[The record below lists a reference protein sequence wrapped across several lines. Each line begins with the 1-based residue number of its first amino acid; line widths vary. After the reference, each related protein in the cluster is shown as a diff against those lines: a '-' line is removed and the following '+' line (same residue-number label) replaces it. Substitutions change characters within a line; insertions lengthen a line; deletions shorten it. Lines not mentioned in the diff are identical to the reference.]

1 MTFRGLRK
9 ILAAAILCLVA
20 VAVASA
26 QQYSGVAGVVTDSSG
41 ATVAGVAVQ
50 LDNASRGLHFT
61 TTTSD
66 IGVYQFLRVAPAADY
81 ELTFTKDGFR
91 KVVVSKVTLGV
102 STVETRDVKLEVGNL
117 TQSVEVFANGE
128 ATLNTTDASI
138 GNTIDTDRLRDL
150 PAQFRNSPAALLALQ
165 PGVTPDTAEGETQ
178 VGSVTGSRVDQ
189 TNITLD
195 GIDVNDNTIGQAFTL
210 VGNAPIDSVQEF
222 RTITTNSDADQGRS
236 SGGQVLLVTKS
247 GSNDWHGS
255 LREYH
260 RNTITA
266 ANSFFNNAAGVSKPP
281 LIRNQFGGNLGGKI
295 IKDKLFFFFD
305 YDGLREA
312 SSAQSLRTVPLPTLL
327 QGQIGYINNG
337 SGCTINSTAANAPQC
352 ITYLT
357 PAQIAQIDPQ
367 GIGDSQAILQLLNNR
382 YPAPNTATAGDGIN
396 TSGFLFNSAQ
406 HTVEDD
412 YVARIDYLISDKHK
426 IFARG
431 NLARST
437 AGDSANASL
446 QQFPGDPLPFSVLAQ
461 RDFTY
466 VVGYTWTISANKVN
480 QFVFGVANQYLNFPV
495 LFEPTAPNYFT
506 FTGFVSDPFQN
517 FSNAQSRKVPVATIK
532 DDFTWTRGRHTWQF
546 GGVFRPMR
554 DNETQITD
562 QNTITLGLGGNT
574 LNFDDSAAQLRP
586 ANILTTDPSLGAT
599 TFATSDYDSTFAA
612 LLGRYGN
619 IGTFFNYTK
628 DGQPLPSLS
637 GTRRK
642 YVFNSYEIYF
652 QDSWR
657 VKPSLTLTYGL
668 RWGYQ
673 SVPYEANGLEGIPG
687 VNFDNLFRQRVANA
701 ANGVSGLAAEPLIS
715 FDLGGKVNN
724 RPGFYS
730 PDYRGFDPRLGIA
743 WSPSFRSGLLGNV
756 FGDRKTSV
764 RLGGAVIH
772 DRIFSTINFL
782 LNQNSFLFDSRANVP
797 FGTPGDAFASL
808 QNDPRFTDFK
818 TLPVTPTAP
827 AITRPDTPF
836 VDSNG
841 IPFGTQLGSVSFL
854 AMDQN
859 FRTPYQY
866 TFSFGVQRQLAHG
879 FIVEADYV
887 GRLGRKLLAQGDF
900 AQTTNF
906 KDPASGRFLRESFGA
921 LERQIQAGLPGAQI
935 TTQPWFEN
943 QMNQAIQQNFGSQGL
958 SNCSDYAQFFFG
970 ANIPTCTRLVR
981 GLFRSL
987 LNVGDLS
994 DTVQGLD
1001 ANGLL
1006 PLNVGLSAQ
1015 VPYNSVLGNFSSS
1028 SYNALLVTLKKNMS
1042 NGLQFDFDYTYS
1054 HSIDNQSSNTRTVGG
1069 FGGQVCDLE
1078 NLHACR
1084 GSSDFDARHIV
1095 SANFIYQLPFGHG
1108 KWIGH
1113 DAGRGLDAV
1122 IGGWQVSGIVA
1133 WHTGFP
1139 FTLNTGAFPLGFTND
1154 SAPFVT
1160 GPRSALASG
1169 IHTDSNGTLQF
1180 YKDPQAALAALS
1192 NPVDGETGSR
1202 NSVNGPGYSDVDLGL
1217 LKNFRMPWKES
1228 HRLQF
1233 RCDMF
1238 NAFNHPSFA
1247 PPASVLFGPQYGN
1260 INSPQFG
1267 QIVGTVNSPRV
1278 IQFALRYDF

>member
-1 MTFRGLRK
+1 MLA
-9 ILAAAILCLVA
+9 ILSLAAGIA
-20 VAVASA
+20 ASA
-26 QQYSGVAGVVTDSSG
+26 QQYSGVAGVVTDTSG
-41 ATVAGVAVQ
+41 ATVAGVTVQ
-50 LDNASRGLHFT
+50 LDNPSHGLHFT
-61 TTTSD
+61 TATND
-66 IGVYQFLRVAPAADY
+66 IGVYQFLRVVPASEYD
-81 ELTFTKDGFR
+81 LTFTKDGFR
-91 KVVVSKVTLGV
+91 KVVISRVTLGV

-165 PGVTPDTAEGETQ
+165 PGVTPDTAEGESQ

-210 VGNAPIDSVQEF
+210 VGNAPIDSIQEF

-266 ANSFFNNAAGVSKPP
+266 ANSFFNNAAGVAKPP
-281 LIRNQFGGNLGGKI
+281 LIRNQFGGNIGGKI

-327 QGQIGYINNG
+327 QGEVGYINDNP
-337 SGCTINSTAANAPQC
+337 GCTINATAANAPQC
-352 ITYLT
+352 VTYLT
-357 PAQIAQIDPQ
+357 PTQIANIDPQ
-367 GIGDSQAILQLLNNR
+367 HVGPSAAVLNLLTSR
-382 YPAPNTATAGDGIN
+382 YPAPNTTTTGDGIN
-396 TSGFLFNSAQ
+396 TGGFLFNSAQ

-412 YVARIDYLISDKHK
+412 YVARFDYIISDKHK

-437 AGDSANASL
+437 AGDSANAAL
-446 QQFPGDPLPFSVLAQ
+446 QQFPGDPNPFAEIAQ

-466 VVGYTWTISANKVN
+466 VIGHTWTISSNKVN

-506 FTGFVSDPFQN
+506 FSSFVSDPFHN
-517 FSNAQSRKVPVATIK
+517 FANAQSRRVPIATIK
-532 DDFTWTRGRHTWQF
+532 DDFTWSRGRHTWQF
-546 GGVFRPMR
+546 GGIFRPMR
-554 DNETQITD
+554 DHETQITD
-562 QNTITLGLGGNT
+562 QNTVGLGLGGNT
-574 LNFDDSAAQLRP
+574 LTFDDSAAQLRP
-586 ANILTTDPSLGAT
+586 ANILTTDPNLGST
-599 TFATSDYDSTFAA
+599 NFATSNYDSTFAS
-612 LLGRYGN
+612 LLGRFAS

-628 DGQPLPSLS
+628 DGQALPLLS
-637 GTRRK
+637 GTRRT
-642 YVFNSYEIYF
+642 YVFNSYEVYF

-673 SVPYEANGLEGIPG
+673 SVPYEQNGLQGIPS
-687 VNFDNLFRQRVANA
+687 VNFDALFQQRVANA
-701 ANGVSGLAAEPLIS
+701 AAGVSGVSAEPLIS
-715 FDLGGKVNN
+715 FDLGGKANN
-724 RPGFYS
+724 RPGFYH
-730 PDYRGFDPRLGIA
+730 PDYHDFDPRLGIA
-743 WSPSFRSGLLGNV
+743 WSPSFRSGVLGDI
-756 FGDRKTSV
+756 FGDRKTAV

-772 DRIFSTINFL
+772 DRVFSTINFL
-782 LNQNSFLFDSRANVP
+782 LNQNSFLFDSKANIP
-797 FGTPGDAFASL
+797 FGTPGNAFDSL
-808 QNDPRFTDFK
+808 LNDPRFSAFNS
-818 TLPVTPTAP
+818 LPVSPTAP
-827 AITRPDTPF
+827 TITRPDTPF
-836 VDSNG
+836 VDASGN
-841 IPFGTQLGSVSFL
+841 PFGTQLGSVDFL

-859 FRTPYQY
+859 FKTPYQY

-879 FIVEADYV
+879 FILEADYV

-906 KDPASGRFLRESFGA
+906 KDPSSGRFLRESFGA
-921 LERQIQAGLPGAQI
+921 LERQVQAGLPGSQV

-943 QMNQAIQQNFGSQGL
+943 QMNAAVEQNFGSQGL
-958 SNCSDYAQFFFG
+958 HNCAEFAAAAFG

-981 GLFRSL
+981 SLDFSLFQ
-987 LNVGDLS
+987 VGDLS
-994 DTVQGLD
+994 DTVQSLA

-1006 PLNVGLSAQ
+1006 LPNVGLSAQ
-1015 VPYNSVLGNFSSS
+1015 VPYNAILGNFSAS

-1054 HSIDNQSSNTRTVGG
+1054 HSIDNQSTNTRQVGG

-1095 SANFIYQLPFGHG
+1095 SANFIYQMPFGRG
-1108 KWIGH
+1108 KWLGH

-1122 IGGWQVSGIVA
+1122 IGGWQVSGIVS

-1139 FTLNTGAFPLGFTND
+1139 FSLNTGAFPVGFTND
-1154 SAPFVT
+1154 SAPLVT
-1160 GPRSALASG
+1160 GPRSTLASG
-1169 IHTDSNGTLQF
+1169 IHTDANGNLQF
-1180 YKDPQAALAALS
+1180 YKDPQAALASLS
-1192 NPVDGETGSR
+1192 NVEDGETGSR

-1247 PPASVLFGPQYGN
+1247 PPASIIFGPQYGN

-1267 QIVGTVNSPRV
+1267 QIAGTVNAPRV
-1278 IQFALRYDF
+1278 LQFALRYDF